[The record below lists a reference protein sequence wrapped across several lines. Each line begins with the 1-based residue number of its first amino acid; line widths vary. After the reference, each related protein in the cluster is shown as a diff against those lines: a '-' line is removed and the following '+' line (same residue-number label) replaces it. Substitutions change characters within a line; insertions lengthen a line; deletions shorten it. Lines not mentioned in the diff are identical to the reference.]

1 MCITHRMLPTSD
13 TNRYIQVSAGSAH
26 VRILKKTVDEMDV
39 PIVERMTLKK
49 LGKMTARQV
58 KLWKMKAIEAINN
71 VPEESRQMTVD
82 TYFTQPSPA
91 TSYHRRHTHEA
102 PSPVKKAAAGSSAD
116 PPTPDSTPGKWA
128 GKKRPMA
135 SRKREQARTKKAVAK
150 LSLAEYHA

>member
-1 MCITHRMLPTSD
+1 MCIIHRMLPTSD

-71 VPEESRQMTVD
+71 VPEESRQATVD

-135 SRKREQARTKKAVAK
+135 SRKREQARNKKAVAK

>member
-1 MCITHRMLPTSD
+1 
-13 TNRYIQVSAGSAH
+13 
-26 VRILKKTVDEMDV
+26 
-39 PIVERMTLKK
+39 
-49 LGKMTARQV
+49 MTARQV

-91 TSYHRRHTHEA
+91 TSHHRRHTHEA

-116 PPTPDSTPGKWA
+116 PPTPDSTPRKWA

-135 SRKREQARTKKAVAK
+135 SRKREQARNKKAVAN